1 MKILH
6 VLVQKSEG
14 TMNNSGSYWYP
25 DNVGSAIFIF
35 QVLSFSNDQISVL
48 NYLIYNIFKVI
59 GNNSTAKLQTEIRR
73 AITYG
78 WVSYPPTTKILS
90 RFKIALE
97 AYLPFCRL
105 PTSSQLSTVYF
116 AIRDSESPSVLPSQP
131 PPIIKTEDS
140 LLTTA
145 YP

>member
-25 DNVGSAIFIF
+25 DNVGCAIFIF

-78 WVSYPPTTKILS
+78 
-90 RFKIALE
+90 
-97 AYLPFCRL
+97 
-105 PTSSQLSTVYF
+105 
-116 AIRDSESPSVLPSQP
+116 
-131 PPIIKTEDS
+131 
-140 LLTTA
+140 
-145 YP
+145 